1 MAKVRS
7 VVVAYQ
13 AKKNNQVQNGLDIVG
28 AFDNLFQPIYP
39 FPMQNLAVIVTFEEM
54 EGPGQF
60 QCRLNAPD
68 DDLITQGDFDVMPDP
83 FGVGKKIM
91 NLEKFLITK
100 RGKYTMDI
108 FEKIDD
114 KLIFIK
120 TCDLFIAEYPPQR
133 NLSPEDVKAILDN
146 NSLIKTVKTEFQPYG
161 AQRAI
166 KVQVNLDKDAAVE
179 EGYLIIPDNDIL
191 VIDGVEYEMTGVRR
205 QIEWLFGNPMPKKE
219 EVNA

>member
-13 AKKNNQVQNGLDIVG
+13 AKKNNQIQNGLDIVG

-39 FPMQNLAVIVTFEEM
+39 FPMSNLAIVVTFEEL
-54 EGPGQF
+54 EGLGHF

-68 DDLITQGDFDVMPDP
+68 DDLITQGDFDVIPDP

-114 KLIFIK
+114 KLIFLK
-120 TCDLFIAEYPPQR
+120 TCDLFIADYPPQR
-133 NLSPEDVKAILDN
+133 NFKEEEINAILANDT
-146 NSLIKTVKTEFQPYG
+146 LIKTVKTEFRPYG
-161 AQRAI
+161 AQRDV
-166 KVQVNLDKDAAVE
+166 KVQVNLDKNAPIED
-179 EGYLIIPDNDIL
+179 GYLSIPENDIL
-191 VIDGVEYEMTGVRR
+191 VIDGLHHEMTGIRR
-205 QIEWLFGNPMPKKE
+205 QMEWLFGNPIPKKE
-219 EVNA
+219 EVN